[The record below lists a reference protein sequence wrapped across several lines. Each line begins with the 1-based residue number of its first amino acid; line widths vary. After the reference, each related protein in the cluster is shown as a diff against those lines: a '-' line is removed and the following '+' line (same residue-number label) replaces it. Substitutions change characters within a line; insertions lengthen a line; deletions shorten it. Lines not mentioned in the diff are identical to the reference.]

1 MKGLVITRVWGR
13 YGASDYETR
22 AEQQDLWGDPPHL
35 IPTGAARDGAAY
47 GASGASLDFP
57 LVLLYSRRCVC
68 NGSTLITEHETVRGD
83 ATALITN
90 TVISF
95 GETQG
100 HLISHSPDY
109 KCVDGFEKISRE
121 ILWLCIKDN
130 AQMKTCRHSI
140 IKLLLIQESFIF
152 HDSLNHTK

>member
-1 MKGLVITRVWGR
+1 MKGPMITGVWGR

-22 AEQQDLWGDPPHL
+22 AQQQDPRGDPPHL

-57 LVLLYSRRCVC
+57 LVSLYSRRRVC

-83 ATALITN
+83 ATTLITN
-90 TVISF
+90 TVITF

-109 KCVDGFEKISRE
+109 KSVDGF
-121 ILWLCIKDN
+121 
-130 AQMKTCRHSI
+130 
-140 IKLLLIQESFIF
+140 
-152 HDSLNHTK
+152 